1 MKKLKLK
8 SGFTLVELMVF
19 FIFISLLMA
28 AATPIITKRVKN
40 LPIKIHH
47 GKFVCYGDRYEYYNA
62 TKLISS
68 GAGCKFTPPKRAT
81 LFKIELVGGGAGGYS
96 YTQFWEDNDT
106 RTGGYDLK
114 SGHYGDGY
122 TDPTDGQL
130 RYILE
135 NAPFTWATKSTGGT
149 SGESVTMSYVG
160 IGSPHISIQGS
171 CQGSCWTDH
180 WGPWYDCIKTRKV
193 KKQTGTDE
201 EGNPIYTE
209 VEEQYES
216 TCRDWIDDNPDNLI
230 LCSTCSNY
238 RSTANNL
245 ASKISSQRN
254 CGTGVTG
261 AEWCYTIATSGFV
274 SGYQSQAATI
284 GNETGN
290 TGILADFGAGTSAT
304 GSPERGGYGL
314 GMYIDGKIDF
324 KDYKN
329 GGKKVENSEVR
340 SYLSQLF
347 GTSYQKGT
355 TSASGSC
362 GGWGYNET
370 KKSTVSFG
378 SHDLMGENG
387 NDVLHYNALKGW
399 EACATNCRRAKG
411 GRGGWIDDNY
421 STITGSYSDSSPIQR
436 DKDAQDI
443 CGHVNGPY
451 AVKEGNTS
459 DRIPSVT
466 TKTELNVRHHQV
478 GNGGGSASY
487 KVAYVSSLADDC
499 VFNVS
504 SGGPAINESIS
515 DSQLD
520 DLHNSL
526 TTSLVCNEGT
536 LRLDAEG
543 GYYNKSFTQKDYA
556 GFDYLTPDGESTA
569 PGSFTTSAEGG
580 TSPYSPKD
588 VFTKYI
594 LGSSGFGA
602 GGSGSKIVDG
612 CTKPWGEYWINR
624 VYGSSVDK
632 TSHHQIPRTE
642 CDEKAQISTTGGSSG
657 SAGVIII
664 SW

>member
-135 NAPFTWATKSTGGT
+135 NAPFTWATKSTDGT

-171 CQGSCWTDH
+171 CQGDCWSDH
-180 WGPWYDCIKTRKV
+180 YGPWYDCIKTRKV

-216 TCRDWIDDNPDNLI
+216 TCRDWLTDNPDNLI
-230 LCSTCSNY
+230 LCSTCSGY
-238 RSTANNL
+238 RSEANSL
-245 ASKISSQRN
+245 ASEISSQRT
-254 CGTGVTG
+254 CSAGD
-261 AEWCYTIATSGFV
+261 EWCYTIATSGFV
-274 SGYQSQAATI
+274 SGYQSQAAAI
-284 GNETGN
+284 GGSDN
-290 TGILADFGAGTSAT
+290 TGVLADFGAGTSGT

-314 GMYIDGKIDF
+314 GMYIEGKVDF

-421 STITGSYSDSSPIQR
+421 STITGSYSDSSPIQS
-436 DKDAQDI
+436 DKDAQGI

-451 AVKEGNTS
+451 AVKEGNAS

-515 DSQLD
+515 DSQLE

-556 GFDYLTPDGESTA
+556 GFDYLTPDGESKA
-569 PGSFTTSAEGG
+569 RGSFTTSAEGG

>member
-1 MKKLKLK
+1 
-8 SGFTLVELMVF
+8 
-19 FIFISLLMA
+19 
-28 AATPIITKRVKN
+28 
-40 LPIKIHH
+40 
-47 GKFVCYGDRYEYYNA
+47 
-62 TKLISS
+62 
-68 GAGCKFTPPKRAT
+68 
-81 LFKIELVGGGAGGYS
+81 
-96 YTQFWEDNDT
+96 
-106 RTGGYDLK
+106 
-114 SGHYGDGY
+114 
-122 TDPTDGQL
+122 
-130 RYILE
+130 
-135 NAPFTWATKSTGGT
+135 
-149 SGESVTMSYVG
+149 
-160 IGSPHISIQGS
+160 
-171 CQGSCWTDH
+171 
-180 WGPWYDCIKTRKV
+180 
-193 KKQTGTDE
+193 
-201 EGNPIYTE
+201 
-209 VEEQYES
+209 
-216 TCRDWIDDNPDNLI
+216 
-230 LCSTCSNY
+230 
-238 RSTANNL
+238 
-245 ASKISSQRN
+245 
-254 CGTGVTG
+254 
-261 AEWCYTIATSGFV
+261 
-274 SGYQSQAATI
+274 
-284 GNETGN
+284 
-290 TGILADFGAGTSAT
+290 
-304 GSPERGGYGL
+304 
-314 GMYIDGKIDF
+314 
-324 KDYKN
+324 
-329 GGKKVENSEVR
+329 
-340 SYLSQLF
+340 
-347 GTSYQKGT
+347 
-355 TSASGSC
+355 
-362 GGWGYNET
+362 
-370 KKSTVSFG
+370 
-378 SHDLMGENG
+378 MGENG

-421 STITGSYSDSSPIQR
+421 STITGSYSDSSPIQS
-436 DKDAQDI
+436 DKDAQGI

>member
-149 SGESVTMSYVG
+149 SGESVSMSYVG
-160 IGSPHISIQGS
+160 IGSPHITIKGS
-171 CQGSCWTDH
+171 CQGDCWTDH
-180 WGPWYDCIKTRKV
+180 WGPWYGCNV
-193 KKQTGTDE
+193 KKYKYETDE
-201 EGNPIYTE
+201 EGNKVK
-209 VEEQYES
+209 VEYEEWDP
-216 TCRDWIDDNPDNLI
+216 TGCRDWIDDNPNNLI
-230 LCSTCSNY
+230 LCSTCSGY
-238 RSTANNL
+238 RSDANNL
-245 ASKISSQRN
+245 ASYISSQRS
-254 CGTGVTG
+254 CGTGAEG
-261 AEWCYTIATSGFV
+261 AEWCYTIATHKFISD
-274 SGYQSQAATI
+274 YQDLAKNI
-284 GNETGN
+284 GSDTGN
-290 TGILADFGAGTSAT
+290 KGILADFGAGTSET
-304 GSPERGGYGL
+304 GEPERGGYGL
-314 GMYIDGKIDF
+314 GMYIEGKVDF

-329 GGKKVENSEVR
+329 GGKNVENSEIR

-362 GGWGYNET
+362 GGWGYSET
-370 KKSTVSFG
+370 KKSTVTFG

-411 GRGGWIDDNY
+411 GRGGWIDDNT

-443 CGHVNGPY
+443 CGRVNGPY

-478 GNGGGSASY
+478 GNGGGAASY
-487 KVAYVSSLADDC
+487 KVAYISSLADDC

-504 SGGPAINESIS
+504 GGGPAINESIS

-556 GFDYLTPDGESTA
+556 GFDYLTPNGESTA

>member
-160 IGSPHISIQGS
+160 IGSPHISIQGP

-254 CGTGVTG
+254 CGSGATG
-261 AEWCYTIATSGFV
+261 AEWCYTIATSDFV

-355 TSASGSC
+355 TSAQGSC
-362 GGWGYNET
+362 SGWGYNET

-421 STITGSYSDSSPIQR
+421 STITGSYSDSSPIQS
-436 DKDAQDI
+436 DKDAQGI

-459 DRIPSVT
+459 DRTPSVT

-478 GNGGGSASY
+478 GNGGGAASY
-487 KVAYVSSLADDC
+487 KVAYISSLADDC

-504 SGGPAINESIS
+504 GGGPAINESIS

-543 GYYNKSFTQKDYA
+543 GYYNKSFTQKDYS
-556 GFDYLTPDGESTA
+556 GFKNLTENGETKSKK
-569 PGSFTTSAEGG
+569 PYETSADGG
-580 TSPYSPKD
+580 ASPYSPKD

-602 GGSGSKIVDG
+602 GGSGSKIVDR
-612 CTKPWGEYWINR
+612 CVDPWGEYWINR

-642 CDEKAQISTTGGSSG
+642 CDEKVHISTTGGSSG
-657 SAGVIII
+657 SPGVIII

>member
-114 SGHYGDGY
+114 SGHYGEGY

-149 SGESVTMSYVG
+149 SGEKVEMDYVG
-160 IGSPHISIQGS
+160 IGSPHITIEGS

-180 WGPWYDCIKTRKV
+180 WGPWYGCNV
-193 KKQTGTDE
+193 KKYKYETDE
-201 EGNPIYTE
+201 EGNKVK
-209 VEEQYES
+209 VEYEEWDP
-216 TCRDWIDDNPDNLI
+216 TGCRDWIDDNPNNLI
-230 LCSTCSNY
+230 LCSTCSRY
-238 RSTANNL
+238 RSEANNL
-245 ASKISSQRN
+245 ASDISSQRS
-254 CGTGVTG
+254 CGTGVEG
-261 AEWCYTIATSGFV
+261 AEWCYTIATHKFI
-274 SGYQSQAATI
+274 SGYQDLAKNI
-284 GNETGN
+284 GSDTGN
-290 TGILADFGAGTSAT
+290 KGILADFGAGTSET
-304 GSPERGGYGL
+304 GEPERGGYGL
-314 GMYIDGKIDF
+314 GMYIEGKVDF

-362 GGWGYNET
+362 GGWGYSET

-411 GRGGWIDDNY
+411 GRGGWIDDETDY
-421 STITGSYSDSSPIQR
+421 IKGSYSDSSPIQS
-436 DKDAQDI
+436 DKDAQGI

-478 GNGGGSASY
+478 GNGGGAASY
-487 KVAYVSSLADDC
+487 KVAYISSLADDC

-543 GYYNKSFTQKDYA
+543 GYYNKSFTQKDYS
-556 GFDYLTPDGESTA
+556 GFKNLTENGETKSKK
-569 PGSFTTSAEGG
+569 PYETSADGG
-580 TSPYSPKD
+580 ASPYSPKD

-602 GGSGSKIVDG
+602 GGSGSKIVDR
-612 CTKPWGEYWINR
+612 CVDPWGEYWINR

-632 TSHHQIPRTE
+632 TLHHQIPRTE
-642 CDEKAQISTTGGSSG
+642 CDEKVHISTTGGSSG
-657 SAGVIII
+657 SPGVIII

>member
-114 SGHYGDGY
+114 SGHYGEGY

-149 SGESVTMSYVG
+149 SGEKVEMDYVG
-160 IGSPHISIQGS
+160 IGSPHITIEGS

-180 WGPWYDCIKTRKV
+180 WGPWYGCNV
-193 KKQTGTDE
+193 KKYKYETDE
-201 EGNPIYTE
+201 EGNKVK
-209 VEEQYES
+209 VEYEEWDP
-216 TCRDWIDDNPDNLI
+216 TGCRDWIDDNPNNLI
-230 LCSTCSNY
+230 LCSTCSRY
-238 RSTANNL
+238 RSEANNL
-245 ASKISSQRN
+245 ASDISSQRS
-254 CGTGVTG
+254 CGTGVEG
-261 AEWCYTIATSGFV
+261 AEWCYTIATHKFI
-274 SGYQSQAATI
+274 SGYQDLAKNI
-284 GNETGN
+284 GSDTGN
-290 TGILADFGAGTSAT
+290 KGILADFGAGTSET
-304 GSPERGGYGL
+304 GEPERGGYGL
-314 GMYIDGKIDF
+314 GMYIEGKVDF

-370 KKSTVSFG
+370 KKSTVTFS

-411 GRGGWIDDNY
+411 GRGGWIDDETDY
-421 STITGSYSDSSPIQR
+421 IKGSYSDSSPIQS
-436 DKDAQDI
+436 DKDAQGI

-478 GNGGGSASY
+478 GNGGGAASY
-487 KVAYVSSLADDC
+487 KVAYISSLADDC

-556 GFDYLTPDGESTA
+556 GFKNLTENGETKSKK
-569 PGSFTTSAEGG
+569 PYETSADGG
-580 TSPYSPKD
+580 ASPYSPKD

-602 GGSGSKIVDG
+602 GGSGSKIVDR
-612 CTKPWGEYWINR
+612 CVDPWGEYWINR

-642 CDEKAQISTTGGSSG
+642 CDEKVHISTTGGSSG
-657 SAGVIII
+657 SPGVIII

>member
-149 SGESVTMSYVG
+149 SGDSVTMSYVG
-160 IGSPHISIQGS
+160 IGSPHISIQGP

-254 CGTGVTG
+254 CGSVATG
-261 AEWCYTIATSGFV
+261 AEWCYTIATSDFV

-355 TSASGSC
+355 TSAQGSC
-362 GGWGYNET
+362 SGWGYTGTKKNET
-370 KKSTVSFG
+370 YIGPHT
-378 SHDLMGENG
+378 LTGENG
-387 NDVLHYNALKGW
+387 DDVLHYNALKGW
-399 EACATNCRRAKG
+399 DACTTNKYRAKG
-411 GRGGWIDDNY
+411 GRGGWIDDNT
-421 STITGSYSDSSPIQR
+421 STITGSYSDTNPIDD
-436 DKDAQDI
+436 DKDARDTS
-443 CGHVNGPY
+443 GDVNGPY
-451 AVKEGNTS
+451 KVKIGNAS
-459 DRIPSVT
+459 DRIPGVT

>member
-149 SGESVTMSYVG
+149 SGEKVEMDYVG
-160 IGSPHISIQGS
+160 IGSPHITIEGS

-180 WGPWYDCIKTRKV
+180 WGPWYGCNV
-193 KKQTGTDE
+193 KKYKYETDE
-201 EGNPIYTE
+201 EGNKVK
-209 VEEQYES
+209 VEYEEWDP
-216 TCRDWIDDNPDNLI
+216 TGCRDWIDDNPNNLI
-230 LCSTCSNY
+230 LCSTCSRY
-238 RSTANNL
+238 RSEANNL
-245 ASKISSQRN
+245 ASDISSQRS
-254 CGTGVTG
+254 CGTGVEG
-261 AEWCYTIATSGFV
+261 AEWCYTIATHKFI
-274 SGYQSQAATI
+274 SGYQDLAKNI
-284 GNETGN
+284 GSDTGN
-290 TGILADFGAGTSAT
+290 KGILADFGAGTSET
-304 GSPERGGYGL
+304 GEPERGGYGL
-314 GMYIDGKIDF
+314 GMYIEGKVDF

-370 KKSTVSFG
+370 KKSTVTFS

-411 GRGGWIDDNY
+411 GRGGWIDDETDY
-421 STITGSYSDSSPIQR
+421 IKGSYSDSSPIQS
-436 DKDAQDI
+436 DKDAQGI

-478 GNGGGSASY
+478 GNGGGAASY
-487 KVAYVSSLADDC
+487 KVAYISSLADDC

-543 GYYNKSFTQKDYA
+543 GYYNKSFTQKDYS
-556 GFDYLTPDGESTA
+556 GFKNLTENGETKSKK
-569 PGSFTTSAEGG
+569 PYETSADGG
-580 TSPYSPKD
+580 ASPYSPKD

-602 GGSGSKIVDG
+602 GGSGSKIVDR
-612 CTKPWGEYWINR
+612 CVDPWGEYWINR

-642 CDEKAQISTTGGSSG
+642 CDEKVHISTTGGSSG
-657 SAGVIII
+657 SPGVIII

>member
-1 MKKLKLK
+1 
-8 SGFTLVELMVF
+8 
-19 FIFISLLMA
+19 
-28 AATPIITKRVKN
+28 
-40 LPIKIHH
+40 
-47 GKFVCYGDRYEYYNA
+47 
-62 TKLISS
+62 
-68 GAGCKFTPPKRAT
+68 
-81 LFKIELVGGGAGGYS
+81 
-96 YTQFWEDNDT
+96 
-106 RTGGYDLK
+106 
-114 SGHYGDGY
+114 
-122 TDPTDGQL
+122 
-130 RYILE
+130 
-135 NAPFTWATKSTGGT
+135 
-149 SGESVTMSYVG
+149 MSYVG

-238 RSTANNL
+238 RSRANNL

-254 CGTGVTG
+254 CGLGGTG

-421 STITGSYSDSSPIQR
+421 STITGSYSDSSPLQS
-436 DKDAQDI
+436 DKDAQGI

-569 PGSFTTSAEGG
+569 PGSFTTYAEGG